1 MGMLDPQGCTW
12 RLPALLSPPD
22 AEKTP
27 GYWNKGARRR
37 LELALA
43 LQPAAQRAKNIILFM
58 GDGMGLSTMS
68 AARIYKGQLAGASGE
83 ESVLAMETF
92 PHMALAKTYT
102 IDRQVPDSAG
112 TGTAYLCGVKAN
124 AKTLGL
130 SGAAVYGKCHTTFG
144 NEVDSVLHR
153 ARLAGKSVGIVT
165 TTRVQHASPG
175 AAYAHSA
182 SRSWYAD
189 ANMPKE
195 ALQDGCKDIAYQLVH
210 NTDINVILGGG
221 RMYMTP
227 RQTPDPEYPE
237 DPDQNGTRKDGRNLI
252 AEWLSAKQGARYVW
266 DKKGL
271 DAVKDDS
278 VSHLM
283 GRSITGCF
291 LPSPVAMLPPPLSGG
306 STDPS
311 IVEMTEKAIR
321 ILRRNPKGFF
331 LFVEGGRIDHGH
343 HSGRAKQA
351 LMEAVMLDRAVA
363 RAGELTS
370 PADTLTVVTAD
381 HSHVFT
387 FGGSTP
393 RGNSIF
399 GLAPKKAK
407 DKRAYTSILY
417 GNGPGYSIR
426 DGARPAASLP
436 AAEDKDYRQQAAVP
450 LETETH
456 SGEDVVV
463 LAQGPMA
470 HLFHGVQEQH
480 YIAHTMAY
488 AACLEPYATEPGC
501 RAARRASHGPRCSPQ
516 PLLALLA
523 LCMAALTGRAEEENP
538 SFWYKQAAAAI
549 DASFNIQP
557 RIHEA
562 KNLII
567 FLGDGF
573 GVPSITATRILKAQ
587 QQGKLG
593 PETPL
598 ALDAFPYMALSKT
611 YNVDRHVPDSAG
623 TGTAYLCGVKGNYK
637 TIGVSAAARYG
648 ECSTTFGNEVIS
660 VMERARKAV
669 YGLTWT
675 QKQPVRTQR
684 PWLVW
689 WGGAGGHHCP
699 PSPPSLPSTVQFD
712 YQPQAA
718 VPLES
723 ETHGGEDVAI
733 LAKGPMAHLFHGV
746 QEQTYVAHAMAYAAC
761 IEPYTDC
768 RQRNSGPGTRGA
780 PLALLLPALLLHLF
794 R

>member
-1 MGMLDPQGCTW
+1 WGCPW
-12 RLPALLSPPD
+12 RPPALILPPD
-22 AEKTP
+22 AEKSP

-68 AARIYKGQLAGASGE
+68 AARIYKGQLAGGSGE

-92 PHMALAKTYT
+92 PHMALAKVSGAVLGGTFLLPLLETPLHPSCFQTYT

-130 SGAAVYGKCHTTFG
+130 SGAAVYGKCRTTFG

-182 SRSWYAD
+182 SRGWYAD

-195 ALQDGCKDIAYQLVH
+195 ALRDGCKDIAYQLVH

-227 RQTPDPEYPE
+227 KRTPDPEYPE
-237 DPDQNGTRKDGRNLI
+237 DPDQNGTRIDGRDLI

-271 DAVKDDS
+271 DAVEDDA

-283 GRSITGCF
+283 GLFEPKDMRYELNRNT
-291 LPSPVAMLPPPLSGG
+291 

-321 ILRRNPKGFF
+321 ILRRNPSGFF
-331 LFVEGGRIDHGH
+331 LFVEDDHVPHAGGRIDHGH

-480 YIAHTMAY
+480 YIAHAMAY

-501 RAARRASHGPRCSPQ
+501 RAARRASQGTQCSPQ
-516 PLLALLA
+516 PLLTLLA
-523 LCMAALTGRAEEENP
+523 LCVAAL
-538 SFWYKQAAAAI
+538 I
-549 DASFNIQP
+549 
-557 RIHEA
+557 
-562 KNLII
+562 
-567 FLGDGF
+567 
-573 GVPSITATRILKAQ
+573 
-587 QQGKLG
+587 
-593 PETPL
+593 
-598 ALDAFPYMALSKT
+598 
-611 YNVDRHVPDSAG
+611 
-623 TGTAYLCGVKGNYK
+623 
-637 TIGVSAAARYG
+637 
-648 ECSTTFGNEVIS
+648 
-660 VMERARKAV
+660 
-669 YGLTWT
+669 
-675 QKQPVRTQR
+675 VR
-684 PWLVW
+684 
-689 WGGAGGHHCP
+689 G
-699 PSPPSLPSTVQFD
+699 
-712 YQPQAA
+712 
-718 VPLES
+718 
-723 ETHGGEDVAI
+723 
-733 LAKGPMAHLFHGV
+733 
-746 QEQTYVAHAMAYAAC
+746 
-761 IEPYTDC
+761 
-768 RQRNSGPGTRGA
+768 
-780 PLALLLPALLLHLF
+780 
-794 R
+794 

>member
-1 MGMLDPQGCTW
+1 GPSPWSL
-12 RLPALLSPPD
+12 LPVELTLLSPPD

-27 GYWNKGARRR
+27 SYWNKGARRR

-68 AARIYKGQLAGASGE
+68 AARIYKGQLAGDSGE
-83 ESVLAMETF
+83 ESILAMETF
-92 PHMALAKTYT
+92 PHMALAKVSGVGWGGHSCCSCLKPHCTRLASRPT
-102 IDRQVPDSAG
+102 PSTGSAG

-182 SRSWYAD
+182 SRGWYAD
-189 ANMPKE
+189 ANMPKD

-227 RQTPDPEYPE
+227 KQTPDPEYPE
-237 DPDQNGTRKDGRNLI
+237 DPDQNGTRKDGRDLI

-283 GRSITGCF
+283 GLFEPKDMKYELNRNT
-291 LPSPVAMLPPPLSGG
+291 

-311 IVEMTEKAIR
+311 IVEMMEKAIR

-331 LFVEGGRIDHGH
+331 LFVEDEIDHGH

-417 GNGPGYSIR
+417 GNGPGYSIH

-436 AAEDKDYRQQAAVP
+436 DYRQQAAVP

-480 YIAHTMAY
+480 YIAHAMAY
-488 AACLEPYATEPGC
+488 AACLEPYADTLTVITADHSHVFAFGGYTLRGTSIFGGALPGPGYC
-501 RAARRASHGPRCSPQ
+501 Q
-516 PLLALLA
+516 PSGT
-523 LCMAALTGRAEEENP
+523 LTVTRGM
-538 SFWYKQAAAAI
+538 
-549 DASFNIQP
+549 IQV
-557 RIHEA
+557 
-562 KNLII
+562 
-567 FLGDGF
+567 FLG
-573 GVPSITATRILKAQ
+573 
-587 QQGKLG
+587 
-593 PETPL
+593 
-598 ALDAFPYMALSKT
+598 
-611 YNVDRHVPDSAG
+611 
-623 TGTAYLCGVKGNYK
+623 
-637 TIGVSAAARYG
+637 
-648 ECSTTFGNEVIS
+648 
-660 VMERARKAV
+660 
-669 YGLTWT
+669 
-675 QKQPVRTQR
+675 
-684 PWLVW
+684 
-689 WGGAGGHHCP
+689 
-699 PSPPSLPSTVQFD
+699 
-712 YQPQAA
+712 
-718 VPLES
+718 
-723 ETHGGEDVAI
+723 
-733 LAKGPMAHLFHGV
+733 
-746 QEQTYVAHAMAYAAC
+746 
-761 IEPYTDC
+761 
-768 RQRNSGPGTRGA
+768 
-780 PLALLLPALLLHLF
+780 
-794 R
+794 